1 MTLYRYARDTV
12 RHVIGIKLY
21 ARTYVH
27 TYIRMGLRGSGD
39 GTRDP
44 WSCPTVTA
52 NRARAPGAETNMIT
66 GHYNTIVSAYVTFY
80 ANGRRLAHARK
91 NRRRRAS

>member
-1 MTLYRYARDTV
+1 VTLYRYARDTV
-12 RHVIGIKLY
+12 RHVIGMKLY

-27 TYIRMGLRGSGD
+27 